1 MYGHARAV
9 CGSRRCKRSRE
20 LDPNVPP
27 IEEMIARDRDLLIT
41 NPNPLPLGPDDH
53 REPVAGPAE
62 IWPVKSAPARYNA
75 SMSSFG
81 LCSTN
86 SLSGKR
92 RGLTIAFDQLA
103 ARLPI
108 MKSIPKSAS
117 LQ

>member
-1 MYGHARAV
+1 MRA
-9 CGSRRCKRSRE
+9 SRKMWHENVKDGASLDIE
-20 LDPNVPP
+20 L
-27 IEEMIARDRDLLIT
+27 
-41 NPNPLPLGPDDH
+41 
-53 REPVAGPAE
+53 
-62 IWPVKSAPARYNA
+62 
-75 SMSSFG
+75 G